1 MEDYLTAEEAL
12 ILTKKAQKKIC
23 KMKLPEILDEVKN
36 AAMDGNVRVSI
47 EGKVRPYINWDIHYG
62 YGKECQM
69 MNSILRLVGI
79 LMKTKFQR
87 RANYVNI
94 STSTCRMP

>member
-47 EGKVRPYINWDIHYG
+47 EGKVRPYIADQLVKLG
-62 YGKECQM
+62 Y
-69 MNSILRLVGI
+69 SLRE
-79 LMKTKFQR
+79 R
-87 RANYVNI
+87 RGMLSDKLYTDVSWYPNENEI
-94 STSTCRMP
+94 SEE

>member
-47 EGKVRPYINWDIHYG
+47 EGKVRPYINDRLIKLG
-62 YGKECQM
+62 YSLRVWEGMLDDELYTEISWYPNENEISREVDDGKGFH
-69 MNSILRLVGI
+69 I
-79 LMKTKFQR
+79 
-87 RANYVNI
+87 
-94 STSTCRMP
+94 